1 MKTMKNMKK
10 ILFLFVSA
18 LMLLTGCYPDYVR
31 DYDEG
36 TGVYTAY
43 QYDLRSFVL
52 GENESFDFTVA
63 LGGVINND
71 KDRNVKVVLDNSL
84 LTSDLAQLVTDKSY
98 ESFTA
103 LDAIL
108 GKGSF
113 GTICQKYVTDDVK
126 AAGITS
132 LTALPESYYNVSGLN
147 SMVIKKGRHTATAT
161 IKATDFIKE
170 DPNVF
175 APYYALGF
183 RIESADADHL
193 QPEMGFEVIVVRCEN
208 KFFGQWSHSGADYS
222 QADDKVFTLTT
233 KSHNSVVL
241 TGSNETGP
249 LVLTFN
255 DDNTVSVASADGS
268 VVISEIS
275 GEPSVHNNAKL
286 LQDRQI
292 SLNFTY
298 SAGAIVNE
306 FRETLKFRSR
316 VRDGVLEYQ
325 DENPENYK

>member
-132 LTALPESYYNVSGLN
+132 LTALPESYYSVSGLN
-147 SMVIKKGRHTATAT
+147 SMVIKKGRHTAAAT

-183 RIESADADHL
+183 RIESADADYL
-193 QPEMGFEVIVVRCEN
+193 EPERAFEVIVVRCEN
-208 KFFGQWSHSGADYS
+208 KFFGKWSHSGADYS

-268 VVISEIS
+268 VTISEIS

-298 SAGAIVNE
+298 SAGSIVNE